1 MTSDQLRKA
10 LSDCKG
16 RRDVHLCFAGVQ
28 GEAAHL
34 TVSAA
39 LLVPDEDDHL
49 VKLTDGRS
57 EYVIDADRVAWVRLS
72 AESHSLTTH

>member
-10 LSDCKG
+10 LSDCNG
-16 RRDVHLCFAGVQ
+16 LRDVQLCFAGVQ

-34 TVSAA
+34 TVNAA

-49 VKLTDGRS
+49 IKLTDGRS
-57 EYVIDADRVAWVRLS
+57 EYILDADRIAWVRLS
-72 AESHSLTTH
+72 AESQKLTSH

>member
-10 LSDCKG
+10 LLGCKG
-16 RRDVHLCFAGVQ
+16 RRDAHLCFAGVE
-28 GEAAHL
+28 GDAAHL
-34 TVSAA
+34 TIPAA

-49 VKLTDGRS
+49 VKLTDGLS

-72 AESHSLTTH
+72 AEQSKLTSH

>member
-1 MTSDQLRKA
+1 MTTDQLRKA
-10 LSDCKG
+10 LSELNAK
-16 RRDVHLCFAGVQ
+16 RD
-28 GEAAHL
+28 AAFYFNRAEMCL
-34 TVSAA
+34 IPNAM
-39 LLVPDEDDHL
+39 LLPDEADHL

>member
-10 LSDCKG
+10 LADCKG
-16 RRDVHLCFAGVQ
+16 RRDVHLCFAGVE
-28 GEAAHL
+28 GAGAHL
-34 TVSAA
+34 NINAA

-72 AESHSLTTH
+72 AEQSKLTSH

>member
-10 LSDCKG
+10 LADCKG
-16 RRDVHLCFAGVQ
+16 RRDVHLCFAGV
-28 GEAAHL
+28 EAAAAHL
-34 TVSAA
+34 SINAA

-57 EYVIDADRVAWVRLS
+57 EYVIDADRVAWVKLS
-72 AESHSLTTH
+72 AEHGALTTH

>member
-10 LSDCKG
+10 LSDCQG
-16 RRDVHLCFAGVQ
+16 NRDVHLCFAGVADA
-28 GEAAHL
+28 AAHL
-34 TVSAA
+34 KINAA

-72 AESHSLTTH
+72 AESNTLTTH

>member
-1 MTSDQLRKA
+1 MPECPRPKRS
-10 LSDCKG
+10 
-16 RRDVHLCFAGVQ
+16 RRYFADA
-28 GEAAHL
+28 AAHL
-34 TVSAA
+34 KINAA

-72 AESHSLTTH
+72 AESNSLTTH

>member
-10 LSDCKG
+10 LLGCNGK
-16 RRDVHLCFAGVQ
+16 RDAHLCFAGVD
-28 GEAAHL
+28 GAGAHL
-34 TVSAA
+34 NINAA
-39 LLVPDEDDHL
+39 MLVPDEDDHL

-72 AESHSLTTH
+72 AEQSKLTNH

>member
-16 RRDVHLCFAGVQ
+16 LRDVQLCFAGVADA
-28 GEAAHL
+28 AAHL
-34 TVSAA
+34 TINAA
-39 LLVPDEDDHL
+39 LLVPDEEDHL

-57 EYVIDADRVAWVRLS
+57 EYVLDADRVAWVKLS
-72 AESHSLTTH
+72 AEQSALATH